1 MSRGVATDLEQ
12 RESDMTITTTTLTRA
27 AGLCAVVAG
36 LLFIAVQI
44 NHPALDVGLVTTTE
58 WKIRESMKIG
68 VSVLALVGI
77 TGMYLPQAKKVGVIG
92 LAGYLIL
99 SAAFLIM
106 FSNQIIAVVV
116 LPTLAASAPAY
127 VSDILT
133 VVGGGK
139 AVGDL
144 GLMTTLNALGGFT
157 YIAGGLVFGIALFRA
172 GVLARWASA
181 LLAVATVLAMAIPLL
196 PQVNERLFAVPTGV
210 ALIGLGYSLWREH
223 RSLAVSPASEPVS
236 APLTPAFVQ

>member
-210 ALIGLGYSLWREH
+210 ALIGLGYSLWRTH
-223 RSLAVSPASEPVS
+223 RSPAASPASEPVT

>member
-44 NHPALDVGLVTTTE
+44 NHPALEVGLVTTTE
-58 WKIRESMKIG
+58 WKVRESMKIG
-68 VSVLALVGI
+68 VSVLALIGI
-77 TGMYLPQAKKVGVIG
+77 TGMYLPQAKKAGVIG

-106 FSNQIIAVVV
+106 LCNQVIAVVV

-133 VVGGGK
+133 VVGGGN

-144 GLMTTLNALGGFT
+144 GLMTTLNALGGLT

-172 GVLARWASA
+172 DVLARWASA
-181 LLAVATVLAMAIPLL
+181 MLAAATMLAMAIPLL
-196 PQVNERLFAVPTGV
+196 PQINERLFAVPTGV
-210 ALIGLGYSLWREH
+210 ALIGLGYSLWRTH
-223 RSLAVSPASEPVS
+223 RSPAVSPASETVS